1 MDCFLNNGSKIIQAI
16 LFSKIKKIFSTIKV
30 TKPATGESCNDASLV
45 VIIVNGREDVLKN
58 VNNIRGEQMWKKP
71 LPAALVQKAPSQLI
85 NLRKLLRKFCRFSK
99 NPTSDL
105 EHTSLSAVPS
115 LTIWA
120 KAATRSLKI
129 SPGANKESTRRFCCL
144 NLSANH
150 LQVRQYNDVLRPDLS
165 SSL

>member
-30 TKPATGESCNDASLV
+30 TKPATGEVCNDASV
-45 VIIVNGREDVLKN
+45 VLIVVNGREDVLKN
-58 VNNIRGEQMWKKP
+58 VERKTNVEKP

-115 LTIWA
+115 LTI
-120 KAATRSLKI
+120 
-129 SPGANKESTRRFCCL
+129 
-144 NLSANH
+144 
-150 LQVRQYNDVLRPDLS
+150 
-165 SSL
+165 